1 MVMPEEVQPGWQVVD
16 SFGEEIGTVLAV
28 NGPQMRVKLYGGG
41 ETDVPNSW
49 CALIETGRVELE
61 DEEGDAD
68 RGCRQAGLG
77 FGGTLKRRRPVG
89 GC

>member
-49 CALIETGRVELE
+49 CALIETGRVELSKTKKE
-61 DEEGDAD
+61 MQSEAAVK
-68 RGCRQAGLG
+68 Q
-77 FGGTLKRRRPVG
+77 P
-89 GC
+89 